1 MAVLIHEFEVVPAT
15 EPPKESASGAATQK
29 QAESASATAPQEIFR
44 ALQRMR
50 DRAMRLRAH

>member
-1 MAVLIHEFEVVPAT
+1 MAVLIHEFEVVPAA
-15 EPPKESASGAATQK
+15 EPKESVSAAATPK
-29 QAESASATAPQEIFR
+29 QAEGGSATAPQEIFR